1 MTPAPSPAPSN
12 SSKAKAG
19 ASAPVSLLEHNQRL
33 AKENRR
39 LKEKL
44 AHQAAFLRGRGFNP
58 DALVTEADLANF
70 SKWGEGFMKEAAKAE
85 RSAPKFGGQ
94 LTAAYDWLADNHHNP
109 GLRRALGCKPSAF
122 RLLCRDAGI
131 PASETDGKSG
141 RFTFNQVVDLLRVR
155 LTQRQR
161 PGLEARV
168 TIACDIWQRIRSQRG
183 PKRNAIR
190 SVLRETGAACAEEPV
205 KPAFVPGRPASAIH
219 RGVSGSF

>member
-1 MTPAPSPAPSN
+1 MTPAPSN

-70 SKWGEGFMKEAAKAE
+70 SKWGEGLVKEARKAE
-85 RSAPKFGGQ
+85 LRAPRFGGQ
-94 LTAAYDWLADNHHNP
+94 LTADYHWLADIHHNP
-109 GLRRALGCKPSAF
+109 DLRRALGCKPSAF
-122 RLLCRDAGI
+122 RLLCRDADI
-131 PASETDGKSG
+131 PPKTDGKSG

-190 SVLRETGAACAEEPV
+190 SVLRESRAACAEEPV
-205 KPAFVPGRPASAIH
+205 KPAFVPGLPASAIY

>member
-1 MTPAPSPAPSN
+1 MTPAPSN

-19 ASAPVSLLEHNQRL
+19 ASAPLSLIEHNQRL

-94 LTAAYDWLADNHHNP
+94 LTAAYDWLADIHHNP
-109 GLRRALGCKPSAF
+109 VCAVRSGVSRQLFACSA
-122 RLLCRDAGI
+122 
-131 PASETDGKSG
+131 
-141 RFTFNQVVDLLRVR
+141 
-155 LTQRQR
+155 
-161 PGLEARV
+161 V
-168 TIACDIWQRIRSQRG
+168 T
-183 PKRNAIR
+183 
-190 SVLRETGAACAEEPV
+190 
-205 KPAFVPGRPASAIH
+205 PAFLRPKPTGNRTDSRSTRSSICCAS
-219 RGVSGSF
+219 G